1 MSEAKNDAVFERAV
15 DILKGGQSV
24 KAVETILV
32 KEGFAQDLITDAICR
47 LKLYVYKRRK
57 NWGVAFMIAGGT
69 LLLIGFGLTV
79 FLFHMDQ
86 NFDMVMYGFTLAGI
100 GLMGY
105 GTFEIL
111 Q

>member
-1 MSEAKNDAVFERAV
+1 MSETTNDSVYERAV
-15 DILKGGQSV
+15 EILKGGQSV

-32 KEGFAQDLITDAICR
+32 KEGFAQPMITDAICR
-47 LKLYVYKRRK
+47 LKLLVYKRRK
-57 NWGVAFMIAGGT
+57 NRGVAFMIAGGV
-69 LLLIGFGLTV
+69 LLLTGFGLTV

-86 NFDMVMYGFTLAGI
+86 NFDAVMYGFTLAGI

-105 GTFEIL
+105 GTYEIL